1 MKKCIFGILAIM
13 VALPIVLAA
22 QETPTTD
29 SQTPTAQK
37 PPSRKAESPAPD
49 VSPEDRDGTPAR
61 PPRSKRGFRPR
72 RHRHGPWAQD
82 RDKAWSLS
90 KEDEKKLLA
99 FVKKYHPR
107 MYERLTDLRQ
117 DNEARYKKALRRIW
131 PRFEMLMA
139 MPKEIR
145 DAHIKQTTLKV
156 ELFKTAKKLHNTKD
170 EKKRS
175 ELVAKLRE
183 LVAEQFDIQ
192 QKVRL
197 YRLKQM
203 EKQLERLEKDLKQRA
218 ADRDKIIES
227 RLERYQK
234 RLKRRDSDSR
244 FRRRRDKRPVDEDA
258 KEKKPEPK
266 PESPV

>member
-1 MKKCIFGILAIM
+1 MKKYIFGILAIM
-13 VALPIVLAA
+13 VALPIVLAG
-22 QETPTTD
+22 QD
-29 SQTPTAQK
+29 TAK
-37 PPSRKAESPAPD
+37 TSESPTSTTKKEAHHKDEPPVVD
-49 VSPEDRDGTPAR
+49 SHEDKDR
-61 PPRSKRGFRPR
+61 PPRPDRDFRPPR
-72 RHRHGPWAQD
+72 RRRGPWAKD
-82 RDKAWSLS
+82 RDKARSLS

-99 FVKKYHPR
+99 FVKQHHPR

-117 DNEARYKKALRRIW
+117 DNEARYKRSLRRIW

-145 DAHIKQTTLKV
+145 EAHIKETSLKV
-156 ELFKTAKKLHNTKD
+156 ELFKTARKLHNTKD

-175 ELVAKLRE
+175 EIVAKLRE
-183 LVAEQFDIQ
+183 LIAERFDIQ

-227 RLERYQK
+227 HLERYQK
-234 RLKRRDSDSR
+234 RLERRDGESR
-244 FRRRRDKRPVDEDA
+244 FRRRRRRDRKPIDEDA
-258 KEKKPEPK
+258 KEKKAEPK
-266 PESPV
+266 PEPPA